1 MRMVELDNTKR
12 ATYTRNHD
20 ERVCEIQFP
29 VGWTF
34 FTRTN
39 IDAILKR
46 LAAKGFK
53 VDMAYITPLLQ
64 WAYESRGR
72 TMEGDRASL
81 QQNIKQLNDMVE
93 HRVMNVLHGDATMH
107 REAVNIFFGRNM
119 RPIYNPHSEPSMRLI
134 NKRSVSAN
142 VAADPGADASNIFGA

>member
-1 MRMVELDNTKR
+1 MTSYFMRMVELDNTKR

-64 WAYESRGR
+64 WAYESPWPHNGKRQGI
-72 TMEGDRASL
+72 TPA
-81 QQNIKQLNDMVE
+81 E
-93 HRVMNVLHGDATMH
+93 HQAIERHG
-107 REAVNIFFGRNM
+107 
-119 RPIYNPHSEPSMRLI
+119 
-134 NKRSVSAN
+134 
-142 VAADPGADASNIFGA
+142 